1 MKMMR
6 FQLLNAVQD
15 FAAYKSNN
23 FTSIKPKSMESEPKP
38 QVSIYCGFH
47 HRSRRQEIF
56 TGWPKLPIHY
66 YILTTRNAKVVASI
80 QYHING
86 GASVSSQAGRETAAD
101 DGSIRAAG
109 LKLNSWEQCMI
120 MIFDIFSLFSTLIR
134 GPPSWIL

>member
-1 MKMMR
+1 MYENDEIPT
-6 FQLLNAVQD
+6 NAVQD

-56 TGWPKLPIHY
+56 TGWPKRPIHY

-80 QYHING
+80 
-86 GASVSSQAGRETAAD
+86 
-101 DGSIRAAG
+101 
-109 LKLNSWEQCMI
+109 
-120 MIFDIFSLFSTLIR
+120 
-134 GPPSWIL
+134 